1 MLTLINVDFANP
13 SGCAGTLRP
22 LPSSLKFSDRIDVV
36 THRNQECSSTNI
48 VCHFMKLMEGFSAAV
63 SPPLIGCM
71 QEDIA
76 VNQ

>member
-48 VCHFMKLMEGFSAAV
+48 VCDFMKLMEGFSGAV
-63 SPPLIGCM
+63 SPP
-71 QEDIA
+71 
-76 VNQ
+76 